1 VIREPATG
9 RAPPLA
15 AASVTARSGNLEKHV
30 ATVEEVEEVLGDLL
44 SKLGDVDPN
53 TRAIMPTRRTIE
65 ARCPDLDY
73 VRHAEWRD
81 GKLLLLD
88 EPLDRRPDIRISVRS
103 DDLLAIAHGEL
114 PFGRA
119 YAANKVRLDAS
130 MTDLLRLRAVL

>member
-1 VIREPATG
+1 M
-9 RAPPLA
+9 
-15 AASVTARSGNLEKHV
+15 
-30 ATVEEVEEVLGDLL
+30 ATVEEVEEVLGALL
-44 SKLGDVDPN
+44 ARLGDTDPD
-53 TRAIMPTRRTIE
+53 TRALMPTRRTIE

-81 GKLLLLD
+81 GQLLMLD
-88 EPLDRRPDIRISVRS
+88 EPPARRPDIRISVRS
-103 DDLLAIAHGEL
+103 DDLLAIARGDL